1 MNVKHKAFK
10 FRLYPNKEQQ
20 ILLNKTFGCVRFV
33 YNHYLDLK
41 NRLYQEEKKSLSYS
55 ASCKDLTTFKKENTF
70 LKEVDSVAL
79 QQCLKDL
86 NTAFQNFFRD
96 PKQVGFPRFKSKK
109 RSRNSYRTEVTNNNL
124 RLEGRKLILPKVGP
138 VKIKQHREIPEDYVL
153 KSSTISRSLSGKYYA
168 SLLYEYTDEV
178 YSVDKEKVTTEQ
190 ILGLDYSMTEL
201 YVSHQGITP
210 DYPKYYHNALK
221 RLACA
226 QRKLSHM
233 VKGSSNYEKQRIK
246 VARIHEKIAFQRQD
260 FIHNETK
267 RLADTYSVICIED
280 LDMKEL
286 SKERKDEKTSIKHQH
301 GKAVADNAWGMFKN
315 ILKYKLEERGKYLIT
330 IDKYFPSSQ
339 LCHIC
344 GYREPALKDIR
355 IRKWICPEC
364 KTIHDRDINAALN
377 IREEGIRL
385 LFA

>member
-153 KSSTISRSLSGKYYA
+153 KSSTISRL
-168 SLLYEYTDEV
+168 
-178 YSVDKEKVTTEQ
+178 
-190 ILGLDYSMTEL
+190 
-201 YVSHQGITP
+201 
-210 DYPKYYHNALK
+210 
-221 RLACA
+221 
-226 QRKLSHM
+226 
-233 VKGSSNYEKQRIK
+233 
-246 VARIHEKIAFQRQD
+246 
-260 FIHNETK
+260 
-267 RLADTYSVICIED
+267 
-280 LDMKEL
+280 
-286 SKERKDEKTSIKHQH
+286 
-301 GKAVADNAWGMFKN
+301 
-315 ILKYKLEERGKYLIT
+315 
-330 IDKYFPSSQ
+330 
-339 LCHIC
+339 
-344 GYREPALKDIR
+344 
-355 IRKWICPEC
+355 
-364 KTIHDRDINAALN
+364 
-377 IREEGIRL
+377 
-385 LFA
+385 